1 MRYQTEVKEELDEIE
16 KLKQEFQSLK
26 RKLARDLSSS
36 SGGGGGS
43 FAELDDVD
51 ADTAKVDG
59 KVIKFDGTTNNFIGS
74 DFSVAGTGLTGTT
87 LASGITASSLTS
99 VGTLTSLTVDNISIN
114 GTTIGHTD
122 DTDLITLADGLV
134 TVAGELSVTTLDIG
148 GTNVTSTAAELN
160 LVDGI
165 TAGTV
170 SASKAVIA
178 DSNKDISGF
187 RNLSITG
194 DLTVSGTT
202 TTVNQVEVNVT
213 NAFVFEGET
222 SDANET
228 TLRVNDPSADRKV
241 SIQDKTGTIALI
253 SGFKLDG
260 TDSSKTN
267 EGDFL
272 VLNTSD
278 DENDRLLFEDGT
290 SDPIAVLASHGIT
303 LSGQGW
309 NAFQFENP

>member
-1 MRYQTEVKEELDEIE
+1 MADAAPIKAVFNASNVATGLA
-16 KLKQEFQSLK
+16 EFQASDTVALSNGGLGAALTIGTAGQALK
-26 RKLARDLSSS
+26 VN
-36 SGGGGGS
+36 SGG
-43 FAELDDVD
+43 
-51 ADTAKVDG
+51 TA
-59 KVIKFDGTTNNFIGS
+59 IEFGTPT
-74 DFSVAGTGLTGTT
+74 VAGTDLSGST

-99 VGTLTSLTVDNISIN
+99 VGTLTTLTVDNVIIN

-122 DTDLITLADGLV
+122 DTDVITLASG
-134 TVAGELSVTTLDIG
+134 SVT
-148 GTNVTSTAAELN
+148 
-160 LVDGI
+160 
-165 TAGTV
+165 
-170 SASKAVIA
+170 IA
-178 DSNKDISGF
+178 
-187 RNLSITG
+187 G

-202 TTVNQVEVNVT
+202 VTTNQQVVNVT
-213 NAFVFEGET
+213 EAFVFEGAT
-222 SDANET
+222 SDANEK
-228 TLRVNDPSADRKV
+228 TLRVDDPSADRKV

-272 VLNTSD
+272 VLDTSD